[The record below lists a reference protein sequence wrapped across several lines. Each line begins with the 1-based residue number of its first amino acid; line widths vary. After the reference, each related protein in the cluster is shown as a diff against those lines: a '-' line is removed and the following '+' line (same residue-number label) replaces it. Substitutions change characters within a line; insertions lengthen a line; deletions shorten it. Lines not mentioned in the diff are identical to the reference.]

1 MRTALI
7 LAGGLAA
14 TLLAP
19 VLANAQGVTDMTGR
33 RVGRCDIA
41 RELGGPLPVECGGRG
56 TGTAE
61 GTRGR
66 LVIQNPSAAVPQQ
79 DRAATTAAPGA
90 GSQGFASPGVASPG
104 VASPSV
110 ASPGAG
116 SQIGA
121 GSQAAAAPAARAI
134 PGRTVALTVLF
145 ELGSAKLTG
154 AARQQLDELAAVI
167 LANPND
173 RFGIE
178 GHTDARGGDELNQD
192 LSERRA
198 AAAIEYLVNR
208 HGIARDRL
216 EARGYG
222 RNRPLVPADPFDGR
236 NRRVQVT
243 IIGS

>member
-19 VLANAQGVTDMTGR
+19 TLAAAQGVTDMTGR

-90 GSQGFASPGVASPG
+90 GSQAT
-104 VASPSV
+104 PS
-110 ASPGAG
+110 AGAG
-116 SQIGA
+116 T
-121 GSQAAAAPAARAI
+121 QAAAPPAPPARAT

-145 ELGSAKLTG
+145 ELGSDKLTG
-154 AARQQLDELAAVI
+154 GARQQLDELAAVI
-167 LANPND
+167 KANPND

-178 GHTDARGGDELNQD
+178 GHTDARGSDELNQD

-198 AAAIEYLVNR
+198 AAAIDYLVNR
-208 HGIARDRL
+208 HGIQRERL

-222 RNRPLVPADPFDGR
+222 RSRPLVPSDPFDGR
-236 NRRVQVT
+236 NRRVQIT

>member
-19 VLANAQGVTDMTGR
+19 TLAAAQGVTDMTGR

-56 TGTAE
+56 GGTAE

-90 GSQGFASPGVASPG
+90 ASQGAASQGAASASAGV
-104 VASPSV
+104 
-110 ASPGAG
+110 
-116 SQIGA
+116 
-121 GSQAAAAPAARAI
+121 QATAPPARAT

-154 AARQQLDELAAVI
+154 AAMQQLDELAAVI
-167 LANPND
+167 KANPAD

-198 AAAIEYLVNR
+198 AAAVEYLVNR
-208 HGIARDRL
+208 HGIQRERL

-243 IIGS
+243 IVGS

>member
-14 TLLAP
+14 TILVP
-19 VLANAQGVTDMTGR
+19 VLASAQGVTDMTGR

-66 LVIQNPSAAVPQQ
+66 LVIQNPTGAVPQQ
-79 DRAATTAAPGA
+79 DRAATTAAPNAGSQGA
-90 GSQGFASPGVASPG
+90 GSQG
-104 VASPSV
+104 
-110 ASPGAG
+110 
-116 SQIGA
+116 A
-121 GSQAAAAPAARAI
+121 GSQAGAAPIERAT

-145 ELGSAKLTG
+145 ELGSDKLTG
-154 AARQQLDELAAVI
+154 GAMQQLDELAAVI
-167 LANPND
+167 KANPAD

-198 AAAIEYLVNR
+198 AAAIDYLVNR
-208 HGIARDRL
+208 HGIGRERL

-222 RNRPLVPADPFDGR
+222 RGRPLVPADPFDGR